1 MPITDTLLA
10 NESVVAETKKHWMAP
25 VRDSWKPV
33 LLLVAALIVNRLAP
47 DETGGV
53 ITGTAA
59 TIMGWVVIGLVVV
72 GLAWIAYNVV
82 AWRTAAFAVTSMRVI
97 REEGLIS
104 RRSSATLLK
113 SITDVQMKVPF
124 IGSRLGYGDLAILA
138 QSGQA
143 GADRFQTITDPDAFR
158 QRIMEA
164 KMAADAGASVQPAPA
179 APAPSPPAPAEPP
192 APAPLPAP
200 PAAPAPDDVDTLTRL
215 AQLRDSGAIT
225 PEEYEA
231 KKAEILSRL

>member
-1 MPITDTLLA
+1 MALKDTLLA
-10 NESVVAETKKHWMAP
+10 NETVVAETKKHWMAP
-25 VRDSWKPV
+25 VRDSWKPA

-47 DETGGV
+47 DASSGV

-72 GLAWIAYNVV
+72 GLAWIAYNLVV
-82 AWRTAAFAVTSMRVI
+82 WRTAAFAVTSMRVI
-97 REEGLIS
+97 LEEGLVS
-104 RRSSATLLK
+104 RRSSATLLR
-113 SITDVQMKVPF
+113 SITDVQMNVPF

-143 GADRFQTITDPDAFR
+143 GADRFQTISDPDTFR

-164 KMAADAGASVQPAPA
+164 KVAADASVQAPA
-179 APAPSPPAPAEPP
+179 APPVAPVVEPP
-192 APAPLPAP
+192 TA

-215 AQLRDSGAIT
+215 AELRDAGAIT
-225 PEEYEA
+225 AEEYEA
-231 KKAEILSRL
+231 KKAEILARL